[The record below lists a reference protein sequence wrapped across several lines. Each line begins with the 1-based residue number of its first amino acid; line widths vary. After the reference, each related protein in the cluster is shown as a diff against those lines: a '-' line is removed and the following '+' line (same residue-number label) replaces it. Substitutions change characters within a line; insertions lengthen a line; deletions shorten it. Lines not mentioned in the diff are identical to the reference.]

1 MKIIIIFSVLLI
13 TLSIAS
19 CSSEEDEFRSNGT
32 ITGYDVREC
41 SCCGG
46 FYIEIDNT
54 TYRFYDLPKNSRL
67 NLDNPTFPIYVKLDW
82 NKDANACLGDEIIV
96 SRIEKR

>member
-1 MKIIIIFSVLLI
+1 MKRIIHTLILIFLI
-13 TLSIAS
+13 TIAS
-19 CSSEEDEFRSNGT
+19 CSTEDDLFRSTGK
-32 ITGYDVREC
+32 ITGIDVREC

-54 TYRFYDLPKNSRL
+54 TFRFYDLPKNSRL

-82 NKDANACLGDEIIV
+82 TNDANACLGDEIIV

>member
-1 MKIIIIFSVLLI
+1 MKIIKFFSVFI
-13 TLSIAS
+13 IALSIAS
-19 CSSEEDEFRSNGT
+19 CSLEEDEFRSNGT
-32 ITGYDVREC
+32 ITGYDTREC

-46 FYIEIDNT
+46 FYIDINNI

-82 NKDANACLGDEIIV
+82 TKDANACLGDEIIV
-96 SRIEKR
+96 SRIEER